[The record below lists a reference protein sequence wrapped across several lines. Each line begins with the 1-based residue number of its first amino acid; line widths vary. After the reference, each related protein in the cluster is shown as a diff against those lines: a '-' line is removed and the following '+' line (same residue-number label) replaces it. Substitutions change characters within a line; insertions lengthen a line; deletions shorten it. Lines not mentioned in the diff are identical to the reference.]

1 MRSLDENLRLAEKI
15 CKFDV
20 WLKVGLR
27 AYLRDGYKGIS
38 KLKEINPNFKIF
50 LDLKIYDIPNT
61 MADAIEECAKLKI
74 DMVNLH
80 ASSGETAMRAVMQR
94 LANFKKRPLVLA
106 VSALTSFSQSE
117 FSKIYGLGINEK
129 VKEFAQISYKSG
141 LDGMVCSIYESSLI
155 KQATSENFL
164 TLTPGIRPFKES
176 SNDQQRVA
184 TLEQAKKQKPD
195 FIVVGRPIYNSNEP
209 YDIVRKILQ
218 AIEQKSNIDE

>member
-1 MRSLDENLRLAEKI
+1 MGSLDENLRLAEKI

-61 MADAIEECAKLKI
+61 MADAIEECAKLGI
-74 DMVNLH
+74 DMINLH

-94 LANFKKRPLVLA
+94 LDGFKNRPLVLA
-106 VSALTSFSQSE
+106 VSALTSFSQNE

-155 KQATSENFL
+155 KEATSVNFL
-164 TLTPGIRPFKES
+164 TLTPGIRPFKEAS
-176 SNDQQRVA
+176 DDQKRVA
-184 TLEQAKKQKPD
+184 TLEDVKREKPD
-195 FIVVGRPIYNSNEP
+195 FIVVGRAIYKSNEP
-209 YDIVRKILQ
+209 ENVVGKILE
-218 AIEQKSNIDE
+218 ILKN

>member
-1 MRSLDENLRLAEKI
+1 MGSLDENLRLAEKI

-27 AYLRDGYKGIS
+27 AYLRDGYNGIS

-61 MADAIEECAKLKI
+61 MADAIEECAKLGI
-74 DMVNLH
+74 DMINLH

-94 LANFKKRPLVLA
+94 LDGFKNRPLVLA
-106 VSALTSFSQSE
+106 VSALTSFSQNE

-155 KQATSENFL
+155 KEATSVNFL
-164 TLTPGIRPFKES
+164 TLTPGIRPFKEAS
-176 SNDQQRVA
+176 DDQKRVA
-184 TLEQAKKQKPD
+184 TLEDVKREKPD
-195 FIVVGRPIYNSNEP
+195 FIVVGRAIYKSNEP
-209 YDIVRKILQ
+209 ENVVGKILE
-218 AIEQKSNIDE
+218 ILKN